1 MIRVMKPIVPIFIEL
16 KKNRRAIS
24 QGESKMK
31 TLYFFANTPSWRP
44 GMIGDTTLV
53 IKRNTNL
60 HKRRDLHE
68 RGLHKKLATYLNR
81 SVA

>member
-1 MIRVMKPIVPIFIEL
+1 MKNLV
-16 KKNRRAIS
+16 
-24 QGESKMK
+24 
-31 TLYFFANTPSWRP
+31 FFANMPSWHP

-53 IKRNTNL
+53 IKRKTNL
-60 HKRRDLHE
+60 HKRKDLHE

>member
-1 MIRVMKPIVPIFIEL
+1 MKNLV
-16 KKNRRAIS
+16 
-24 QGESKMK
+24 
-31 TLYFFANTPSWRP
+31 FFANMPSWRP

-53 IKRNTNL
+53 IKRKTNL
-60 HKRRDLHE
+60 HKRKDLHE